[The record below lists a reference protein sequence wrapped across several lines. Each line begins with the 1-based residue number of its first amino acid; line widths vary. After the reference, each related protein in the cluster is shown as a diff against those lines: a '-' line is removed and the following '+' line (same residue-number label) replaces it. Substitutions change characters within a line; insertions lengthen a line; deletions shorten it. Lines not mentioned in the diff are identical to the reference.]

1 MFTTEMTLNQLPGD
15 LNSIIFMSEILP
27 TLILTVGGVFAF
39 WIGTRTYL
47 RMKQTGSPNELAKIS
62 ESLDLLH
69 DSLDDIRAALHSQ
82 SDEVRELSGR
92 IEFAERLLTK
102 ARDEDRL

>member
-1 MFTTEMTLNQLPGD
+1 MLVQMPGD

-27 TLILTVGGVFAF
+27 TLIMTAGGVAAF
-39 WIGTRTYL
+39 WIGSRTYL
-47 RMKQTGSPNELAKIS
+47 RLKQGGTSNDMSKIA

-69 DSLDDIRAALHSQ
+69 ESMDDIRAVLHSQ

>member
-1 MFTTEMTLNQLPGD
+1 MVLAQVPGD
-15 LNSIIFMSEILP
+15 LHSIIFMSEILP
-27 TLILTVGGVFAF
+27 TLIVTVGGVAAF
-39 WIGTRTYL
+39 WIGARTYL
-47 RMKQTGSPNELAKIS
+47 RLKQTGGQNELAKIS

-69 DSLDDIRAALHSQ
+69 DSLDDIRGALHSQ

-102 ARDEDRL
+102 ARGEDRI